1 MSLDGDSVALE
12 RKLLIE
18 HVKLCDSTRTRG
30 RTFGHKIAP
39 DLHFSRA
46 DATNGNITQGYQGLL
61 LVGKSRIKI
70 LGADDFQVYSSKETT
85 SG

>member
-1 MSLDGDSVALE
+1 MVTLWRLKQSFWLNMLSFATRPEPEVGLFTT
-12 RKLLIE
+12 KLHLTSI
-18 HVKLCDSTRTRG
+18 
-30 RTFGHKIAP
+30 
-39 DLHFSRA
+39 FSRA
-46 DATNGNITQGYQGLL
+46 EATNGNITQGYEGLL